1 MKFPAEVEK
10 YLNNEQK
17 LPTIFERQSFKDI
30 KDEDAKDFVKRLLSP
45 FYKKLW
51 KPQEYHDEA
60 DDEASE
66 TFKEFS
72 FKKDSPSI
80 GSVRMSTL
88 QALSHPWIEKIS

>member
-51 KPQEYHDEA
+51 KP
-60 DDEASE
+60 
-66 TFKEFS
+66 
-72 FKKDSPSI
+72 
-80 GSVRMSTL
+80 
-88 QALSHPWIEKIS
+88 